1 MYLRKLSVVGFK
13 SFANAIEIDF
23 DQGVTG
29 VVGPNGCGKSN
40 VSDAIRWVLGEQ
52 SPRRLRGGIMQDM
65 IFNGTATRGA
75 AGLAEVSLVF
85 DNSDGLL
92 PVSYQEVNI
101 TRRLHRSG
109 ESEYLIN
116 STKCR
121 LKDVTDLFL
130 DSGIGT
136 NSYSLMEQG
145 RVDMIVNAKP
155 TQRRELLEEAAG
167 VSRFLHRRQ
176 EALRKL
182 DRTDQDLTRINDIF
196 SELQRQRRSL
206 ERQARQAN
214 LARKYRLDL
223 QRVEYA
229 MHVRGGKVL
238 FSSMEEKANRLKGL
252 VARLE
257 TLEGQLD
264 EVRQRKRNLTQRMQE
279 QDELNR
285 KQRDIYATSAARL
298 EQMENNLKTMGD
310 RLSEYTQLRTRLLG
324 ECEED
329 GKRREE
335 EEQRIVNTK
344 KQIEAINEESVN
356 LRRKL
361 EELNEELNKINRDF
375 AEFES
380 EGEQQRKTFLNLE
393 HEITGVKN
401 QQRVWERDREF
412 YISRLN
418 QRKKELGDM
427 ESEFATLATRKD
439 DLTNEGLELEETLAE
454 TRLRQEDVA
463 QKLNELSQSETT
475 VKKDLQTAERQW
487 QQANSRL
494 ESLQQLQANLAGF
507 DEGVRFLLRGK
518 NDKPNDLV
526 CTLAERIQVEA
537 GFEKAIETALA
548 GKLQAVVAENDSAVL
563 ESVRLLRDG
572 KKGRVSFFPKSEY
585 LFTPDSKP
593 KPEQLAQLKSAS
605 AVVNCEA
612 DVKSILDRL
621 LHQVYLIN
629 TLDEALP
636 LKKYL
641 PIGSSLVTRDGD
653 VVDFN
658 GCVTGGNNTGSQ
670 ILSRTTEILKL
681 ESEVAELKEVR
692 SQLEIKINQVCQSLT
707 EITKE
712 RDMLRQA
719 RMDLENRCRVAKE
732 ELQRSAKRLQSLEQS
747 CTSIKDECDS
757 LTQELEKGAQD
768 AEERAMVFEGLE
780 EKRTNLEAK
789 LNAWT
794 EQMKQV
800 REKRKN
806 LADRVA
812 DHRMILLEK
821 DKDRERW
828 IGDIEMLSRHLREL
842 ERGIDEKRLLAEQ
855 QEEKRIETAKA
866 LEDTKNSIVKVREE
880 RDAVWKE
887 VRSGEETTQGIR
899 SELSKIEGEETGLM
913 NNFEKLRQ
921 ERELADQER
930 LKLEVEEEYWR
941 KKLDESYADLDDKE
955 ECERD
960 PRNDEELKE
969 KIEFYRRRIS
979 QLGIVNELAIEEYEE
994 VKQRC
999 DFLEAQQKD
1008 LDKSK
1013 SNLISTSKEL
1023 HGATI
1028 DKFLETFAKVKE
1040 NFNRTFRRMFNGGR
1054 AELVLLDGDPMEAG
1068 IEIEVQPPGKKL
1080 QTISLLSGGEKALV
1094 AIALLFAIYDIKAS
1108 PFCFLDEIDAPLDDT
1123 NIGRFTSML
1132 RSFLDRSQFIMV
1144 THSKK
1149 TMSICDSLYGVTM
1162 AEEGIS
1168 SIYSMKFKKGNLT
1181 TMNSTDNDSTKS
1193 KQGNLV
1199 ELPQGELAI

>member
-13 SFANAIEIDF
+13 SFANSIEIDF

-65 IFNGTATRGA
+65 IFNGTASRGA
-75 AGLAEVSLVF
+75 AGLAEVSLLF

-92 PVSYQEVNI
+92 PVSYQEVEI

-116 STKCR
+116 NTKCR

-206 ERQARQAN
+206 ERQASQAN
-214 LARKYRLDL
+214 LARKYRLEL

-229 MHVRGGKVL
+229 MHIRGGKVL
-238 FSSMEEKANRLKGL
+238 FASMEEKTNRLKGL
-252 VARLE
+252 IARLE
-257 TLEGQLD
+257 TLEGQLS
-264 EVRQRKRNLTQRMQE
+264 EVRQRKRNLSQRMQE

-285 KQRDIYATSAARL
+285 KQRDAYATSSARL
-298 EQMENNLKTMGD
+298 EQMEHNLKTMGD

-324 ECEED
+324 ECKED
-329 GKRREE
+329 SKRSEE
-335 EEQRIVNTK
+335 EQQRIVNTK
-344 KQIEAINEESVN
+344 KQIEQIHEESAI
-356 LRRKL
+356 LRNKL

-401 QQRVWERDREF
+401 QQRVWDRDREF

-418 QRKKELGDM
+418 QRKKELG
-427 ESEFATLATRKD
+427 EIENEFTTLAKRKD
-439 DLTNEGLELEETLAE
+439 ELQQEGLELEETLAE
-454 TRLRQEDVA
+454 TRLRQEDIS
-463 QKLNELSQSETT
+463 QKLNELSQSETN
-475 VKKDLQTAERQW
+475 VKKELQTAERQW

-507 DEGVRFLLRGK
+507 DEGVRFLLRGQ

-548 GKLQAVVAENDSAVL
+548 GKLQAVVARNDGAVL
-563 ESVRLLRDG
+563 EAVRRLRDG
-572 KKGRVSFFPKSEY
+572 KKGRVSFFPKSEEQ
-585 LFTPDSKP
+585 FTADTQA
-593 KPEQLAQLKSAS
+593 KPEQLALLQSAG
-605 AVVNCEA
+605 AVVNCES
-612 DVKSILDRL
+612 DIKPILDRL
-621 LHQVYLIN
+621 LNQVYLIN

-636 LKKYL
+636 LRKFL
-641 PIGSSLVTRDGD
+641 PTGASMVTRDGD

-658 GCVTGGNNTGSQ
+658 GCITGGNNAGSQ

-681 ESEVAELKEVR
+681 ESEVRELKEVR
-692 SQLEIKINQVCQSLT
+692 SQFEIKINEVRQSLV

-712 RDMLRQA
+712 RDVLRQT
-719 RMDLENRCRVAKE
+719 RMDIENRCRLAKD
-732 ELQRSAKRLQSLEQS
+732 ELQRSDKRLQNLEQS
-747 CTSIKDECDS
+747 CKSIKAECDS
-757 LTQELEKGAQD
+757 LTQELDKGAQD
-768 AEERAMVFEGLE
+768 AEERALILEGLE
-780 EKRTNLEAK
+780 EKRTTLEAT

-794 EQMKQV
+794 EQMKLV
-800 REKRKN
+800 REKRKT

-828 IGDIEMLSRHLREL
+828 LGDVETLSRHLREL
-842 ERGIDEKRLLAEQ
+842 ERGIDEKRRLAEQ
-855 QEEKRIETAKA
+855 QEEKRVETAKA
-866 LEDTKNSIVKVREE
+866 LEETKDSIIKVREE
-880 RDAVWKE
+880 RDLVWKE

-899 SELSKIEGEETGLM
+899 SEINKIEGEETSLM
-913 NNFEKLRQ
+913 NNFEKLRY
-921 ERELADQER
+921 EREAADQER

-941 KKLDESYADLDDKE
+941 KKLDESYATLEDKE

-960 PRNDEELKE
+960 QRNDEELNE

-1008 LDKSK
+1008 LLKSK
-1013 SNLISTSKEL
+1013 SNLLSTSKEL

-1028 DKFLETFAKVKE
+1028 EKFLETFNKVKD

-1132 RSFLDRSQFIMV
+1132 RSFLDRSQFIMI

-1181 TMNSTDNDSTKS
+1181 TLNSAGADSSQATHGK
-1193 KQGNLV
+1193 LV
-1199 ELPQGELAI
+1199 EMPKEEMAV